1 MGNWHLDFFPNN
13 LLDWFGGGVKGVGG
27 ASNVE
32 GVVDV
37 VDAGDNN
44 GVKVSLQAFVVA
56 CEAVCARCFNDSVC
70 ERDDLVLDRNVG
82 GNIESNLEFSLLC
95 LSLKS

>member
-1 MGNWHLDFFPNN
+1 MGNWDRN
-13 LLDWFGGGVKGVGG
+13 LLPDDLFNGLGGLFKRIGG
-27 ASNVE
+27 ADDVE

>member
-13 LLDWFGGGVKGVGG
+13 LLDWFGGGVKGIGG

-37 VDAGDNN
+37 VDGGGNDL
-44 GVKVSLQAFVVA
+44 VKVALQALVISS
-56 CEAVCARCFNDSVC
+56 ETVCAGCFDDGVGEC
-70 ERDDLVLDRNVG
+70 DDLVLDGAVG
-82 GNIESNLEFSLLC
+82 GNVVDNF
-95 LSLKS
+95 